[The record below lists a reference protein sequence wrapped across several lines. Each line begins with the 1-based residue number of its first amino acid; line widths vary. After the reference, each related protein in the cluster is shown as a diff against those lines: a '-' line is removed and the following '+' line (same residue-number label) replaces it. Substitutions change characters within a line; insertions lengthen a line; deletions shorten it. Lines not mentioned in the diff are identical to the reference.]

1 MYSTRWKQVCDF
13 KGWDNSIVKQQGI
26 TRLPANL
33 LIAPNKR
40 VVARD
45 IRGKA
50 LIDKVKQLIE
60 QDKEKEKAAK
70 AAERARKKKK

>member
-1 MYSTRWKQVCDF
+1 
-13 KGWDNSIVKQQGI
+13 
-26 TRLPANL
+26 
-33 LIAPNKR
+33 